1 MNEPPIIDTD
11 TKIGTPEFTRAQI
24 GYTQARRGRVRPIV
38 RGQDGSQWKDVY
50 HFILTVPWSLFFLM
64 MAAVYVIINATF
76 AGLYLLSPNGI
87 LHEHRDSFLDA
98 YFFSVQTFGSIGYG
112 FLAPSSKYVNF
123 MVSVES
129 FISLMYAAIAT
140 GLLFARFSRPFA
152 RVIFSNVAVVVPFEG
167 VPTLM
172 FRAANQR
179 ANQILDAMAT
189 VSLARQVTTK
199 EGITM
204 RRFEE
209 LRLVRPRSP
218 LFSLSW
224 TIMHRID
231 ETSPLYGA
239 TIDTFYDRGMEII
252 VLLSGMDET
261 LAQIIYARQAYT
273 ADDILFDRRF
283 VDVLH
288 FGASGRMEVDLRHFN
303 DTVDLPAAGAPAMQN
318 VEVPQED
325 RRSDALP

>member
-1 MNEPPIIDTD
+1 MTDEPDISTD
-11 TKIGTPEFTRAQI
+11 TRIGTPQFTSAHVGYARPRRDRRA
-24 GYTQARRGRVRPIV
+24 RPIV

-50 HFILTVPWSLFFLM
+50 HFILTIPWSVFFLM
-64 MAAVYVIINATF
+64 MAAVYLAINTAF

-87 LHEHRDSFLDA
+87 LHEHPNSFLDA
-98 YFFSVQTFGSIGYG
+98 FFFSVQTFGSIGYG
-112 FLAPSSKYVNF
+112 VLAPSSNYVNF
-123 MVSVES
+123 MVSFES
-129 FISLMYAAIAT
+129 FVSLMYAAIAT

-152 RVIFSNVAVVVPFEG
+152 RVVFSNVAVVVPFDG
-167 VPTLM
+167 TPTLM

-189 VSLARQVTTK
+189 VSLARQMTTK
-199 EGITM
+199 EGISM

-209 LRLVRPRSP
+209 LRLVRARSP

-224 TIMHRID
+224 TIMHPID

-239 TIDTFYDRGMEII
+239 TIDTFYDQGMEII

-261 LAQIIYARQAYT
+261 LSQVIYARQAYT

-288 FGASGRMEVDLRHFN
+288 FGDGQMEVDLHRFN
-303 DTVDLPAAGAPAMQN
+303 DTVEWSPSNGVTARTAETP
-318 VEVPQED
+318 
-325 RRSDALP
+325 

>member
-1 MNEPPIIDTD
+1 MSEPPIIDTD
-11 TKIGTPEFTRAQI
+11 TKIGTPQFMAGRLSYTGGRRDRRTRP
-24 GYTQARRGRVRPIV
+24 VV
-38 RGQDGSQWKDVY
+38 RGQDGSQWKDIY
-50 HFILTVPWSLFFLM
+50 HFILTVPWSVFFLM
-64 MAAVYVIINATF
+64 MAALYLAINTIF
-76 AGLYLLSPNGI
+76 AGLYLLSPHGI
-87 LHEHRDSFLDA
+87 LHEHPNSFLDA
-98 YFFSVQTFGSIGYG
+98 FFFSVQTFGSIGYG
-112 FLAPSSKYVNF
+112 VLAPSSNYVNF
-123 MVSVES
+123 MVSFES
-129 FISLMYAAIAT
+129 FVSLMYAAIAT

-152 RVIFSNVAVVVPFEG
+152 RVVFSNVAVITPFDG
-167 VPTLM
+167 MPTLM

-189 VSLARQVTTK
+189 VSLARQMTTQ

-209 LRLVRPRSP
+209 LKLVRARSP

-239 TIDTFYDRGMEII
+239 SIDTLYDGEIEII

-261 LAQIIYARQAYT
+261 LSQVIYARQAYG
-273 ADDILFDRRF
+273 AEDILFDRRF

-288 FGASGRMEVDLRHFN
+288 FGAAGRMEVDLNHFS
-303 DTVDLPAAGAPAMQN
+303 DTVEWSPPN
-318 VEVPQED
+318 VAVA
-325 RRSDALP
+325 RNA